1 MHSHPRQNGHRD
13 TAAAHAACALQ
24 EVVLHTS
31 KSGALVP
38 SSTSSFSTLT
48 ATMCSE
54 RRPPCRRAGAAAR
67 QARLLLLEIGCAVKG
82 AVRWVGARRAAAT
95 GRAEAQLTHAMA
107 ECSSERRELIEH
119 SQCTYCTRIRPR

>member
-54 RRPPCRRAGAAAR
+54 RRPPCRRAGTAAR
-67 QARLLLLEIGCAVKG
+67 PSGLPIASWAPGAARWAT
-82 AVRWVGARRAAAT
+82 VRPSRATAT
-95 GRAEAQLTHAMA
+95 G
-107 ECSSERRELIEH
+107 
-119 SQCTYCTRIRPR
+119 